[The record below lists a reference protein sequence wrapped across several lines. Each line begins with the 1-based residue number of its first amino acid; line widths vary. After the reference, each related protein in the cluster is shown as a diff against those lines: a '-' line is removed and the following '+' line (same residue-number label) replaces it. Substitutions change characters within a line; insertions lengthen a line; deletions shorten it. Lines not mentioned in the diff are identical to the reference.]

1 VDDHSPQFW
10 VHLRPPST
18 DLQDGEERT
27 ACERECSILLRE
39 TSENGTSA
47 RPARSCPI
55 IESWQLAD
63 QSATLISRAEAVVGF
78 KALGDKLYDEST
90 RTATRFSDTARRLD
104 LAAGKDASTAANQ
117 ARVHSLIAGI
127 GGIIGILLGMVHLIA
142 VFRV

>member
-1 VDDHSPQFW
+1 LPH
-10 VHLRPPST
+10 
-18 DLQDGEERT
+18 
-27 ACERECSILLRE
+27 
-39 TSENGTSA
+39 
-47 RPARSCPI
+47 